1 MWNDE
6 KARTEAA
13 ETAHVTANDLA
24 AVLATAAQN
33 LEDEYTGASDTVAQA
48 VAWQLRAAAR
58 DLEGASSALSDAFGL

>member
-1 MWNDE
+1 MKNDE

-13 ETAHVTANDLA
+13 ETVHATANDLA
-24 AVLATAAQN
+24 AVLATAARN

-58 DLEGASSALSDAFGL
+58 DLEGAASTLSDAFGL